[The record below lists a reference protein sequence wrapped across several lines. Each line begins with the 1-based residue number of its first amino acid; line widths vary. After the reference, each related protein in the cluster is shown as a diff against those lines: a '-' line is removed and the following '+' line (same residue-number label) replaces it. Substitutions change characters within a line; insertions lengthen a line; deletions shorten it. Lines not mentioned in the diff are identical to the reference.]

1 MSTGDLL
8 RRASYGA
15 TSPVVGQRGARTRQ
29 AIVDAALQLF
39 AERGFHATLVDDI
52 ANAVGIS
59 RAALYQYFESKEQLF
74 VELMHESGA
83 ALLRVVRRL
92 GPLGPTAAGYENLHW
107 WLGEWAWVYD
117 KYSTMFVQ
125 WAHVDS
131 PGAPLRPLIVQFL
144 DAYAQRMA
152 ERMVAS
158 GVEGLDPEAAAMVL
172 LAVVNRTNYYRH
184 TSTVR
189 GLSDE
194 EVLDTLAT
202 VAQLVLF
209 PSTPAEVIVT
219 HGPSGPGRLRS
230 TPLVV
235 GSSRGGAG
243 AGRLERFAAMS
254 ERVQGTVRQLLEA
267 GARVFAANSFH
278 VTSVDDVVTEAGLG
292 RGTFY
297 KYFDDKL
304 DLLVTLAEECA
315 GRLRGLTDAFTG
327 LPAGPERPAALRAWL
342 VEFVQFHRRY
352 AGVFRVWTEQ
362 EPRDPILQA
371 MGRGAADT
379 ILEAFDEVL
388 GRVPRPYGFCL
399 PAGSLLLLA
408 LLERLPDQVLGTRH
422 DTDPTELAEL
432 LAITIERGFL
442 NGDTAVISRA
452 PRRRARTVKR

>member
-1 MSTGDLL
+1 
-8 RRASYGA
+8 
-15 TSPVVGQRGARTRQ
+15 
-29 AIVDAALQLF
+29 
-39 AERGFHATLVDDI
+39 
-52 ANAVGIS
+52 
-59 RAALYQYFESKEQLF
+59 
-74 VELMHESGA
+74 
-83 ALLRVVRRL
+83 
-92 GPLGPTAAGYENLHW
+92 
-107 WLGEWAWVYD
+107 
-117 KYSTMFVQ
+117 
-125 WAHVDS
+125 
-131 PGAPLRPLIVQFL
+131 
-144 DAYAQRMA
+144 
-152 ERMVAS
+152 
-158 GVEGLDPEAAAMVL
+158 
-172 LAVVNRTNYYRH
+172 
-184 TSTVR
+184 
-189 GLSDE
+189 
-194 EVLDTLAT
+194 
-202 VAQLVLF
+202 
-209 PSTPAEVIVT
+209 
-219 HGPSGPGRLRS
+219 
-230 TPLVV
+230 
-235 GSSRGGAG
+235 
-243 AGRLERFAAMS
+243 
-254 ERVQGTVRQLLEA
+254 
-267 GARVFAANSFH
+267 
-278 VTSVDDVVTEAGLG
+278 VVTEAGLG

-399 PAGSLLLLA
+399 PAGSLILLA